1 MKKIFSTVVVCFWA
15 CTQLFAQ
22 QIKGKI
28 VDEHHSPM
36 QFVNVALLSK
46 SDSTFIKGVI
56 TDKDGVF
63 VLKSHENNGILKLS
77 YIGYQTIYRN
87 CGENDL
93 GIITMKE
100 SNVELS
106 GVTVKGKRPTVKVD
120 LNKITVDVAH
130 SYLQYLGKATDILG
144 KIPGLTP
151 DLQLLEGGS
160 PTFILNGRVVNMNEL
175 AAIPSSEIKKIVV
188 DSNPTVEYSASNK
201 GVVYITTK
209 TTLENTLSSEI
220 SNTSIF
226 ARNYMD
232 MVNATI
238 NEKYKRVS
246 NLLSVGFSY
255 LNTTQIDNTT
265 ETVFLPQKTIES
277 AKERQTHGKGKVFD
291 CFYSM
296 NWEICK
302 RQSLGVQY
310 TGNIGKSNINEPT
323 KQIKNGKEM
332 IFSQIKNG
340 GEYMHSASVNYNNTI
355 DSTRNLSF
363 IADYTLKH
371 SDDKGLADASP
382 SVNTNSRGDYH
393 IAGAR
398 LSYNSRRKW
407 ANIAMGTFCSTMSNK
422 GEYTYN
428 TDAEK
433 YNTHENLFGAYLS
446 LSKQFKGFYLQ
457 GGLRMEADH
466 RKLET
471 NTSGVFTDS
480 TEWRLFPNLV
490 MKKSLTEK
498 SSIGLSVGQ
507 TISRPSFGD
516 LNPGLYYYDAIS
528 YKVGNPQLK
537 PSITTNVKLSYN
549 YGDFFSSV
557 AYNRI
562 QNKIIELPV
571 WTDKSIDNKNIKW
584 MPMNFEKASNVVA
597 TAVYYYSF
605 GPIQGDITGSFTQPF
620 VKANYLGEEHFWNK
634 PSWYFGVNAQ
644 SPLSHHSLVALNGS
658 FDSGGVSTLFE
669 HENSWTINITYMHQ
683 LLRDK
688 LTLIVALNDI
698 FHTDRGNN
706 WIMKYNNIKTT
717 MHTNGDTR
725 YLMVKLTYN
734 LGKLQLDDSKKTAS
748 KELLNRF

>member
-1 MKKIFSTVVVCFWA
+1 MKKIFSTVVVCIWA

-28 VDEHHSPM
+28 VDEHYSPI
-36 QFVNVALLSK
+36 QFVNVVLLSK

-63 VLKSHENNGILKLS
+63 VLKSHENNGILKFS

-100 SNVELS
+100 SNVGLS
-106 GVTVKGKRPTVKVD
+106 GVTVKGKRPTVKAD

-144 KIPGLTP
+144 KIPGLTS

-160 PTFILNGRVVNMNEL
+160 PTFILNGRVVNMKEL

-209 TTLENTLSSEI
+209 TTLDNTLSSEI

-232 MVNATI
+232 MANATI

-265 ETVFLPQKTIES
+265 ETVFLPQETIES
-277 AKERQTHGKGKVFD
+277 AKERLTHGKGKIFD

-296 NWEICK
+296 NWKICK

-332 IFSQIKNG
+332 MFSQIKNG

-363 IADYTLKH
+363 IADYTLRN

-382 SVNTNSRGDYH
+382 SVSTNSRGNYH

-498 SSIGLSVGQ
+498 SSIGLSAGQ

-549 YGDFFSSV
+549 YGNLFSSV

-597 TAVYYYSF
+597 TAVYNYSF

-620 VKANYLGEEHFWNK
+620 VKASYLGEEHFWNK

-669 HENSWTINITYMHQ
+669 HENSWTINITYMHR

-698 FHTDRGNN
+698 IHTDRGNN
-706 WIMKYNNIKTT
+706 WTMKYNNIKTT

-734 LGKLQLDDSKKTAS
+734 FGKLQLDNSKKTAS

>member
-1 MKKIFSTVVVCFWA
+1 M
-15 CTQLFAQ
+15 
-22 QIKGKI
+22 
-28 VDEHHSPM
+28 
-36 QFVNVALLSK
+36 
-46 SDSTFIKGVI
+46 I

-77 YIGYQTIYRN
+77 YLGYQTIYRN

-265 ETVFLPQKTIES
+265 ETVFLPQETIES

-382 SVNTNSRGDYH
+382 SVSTNSRGDYH

-428 TDAEK
+428 TEAEK
-433 YNTHENLFGAYLS
+433 YNLHENLFGAYLS

-725 YLMVKLTYN
+725 YLIVKLTYN

>member
-1 MKKIFSTVVVCFWA
+1 
-15 CTQLFAQ
+15 
-22 QIKGKI
+22 
-28 VDEHHSPM
+28 
-36 QFVNVALLSK
+36 
-46 SDSTFIKGVI
+46 
-56 TDKDGVF
+56 
-63 VLKSHENNGILKLS
+63 
-77 YIGYQTIYRN
+77 
-87 CGENDL
+87 
-93 GIITMKE
+93 
-100 SNVELS
+100 
-106 GVTVKGKRPTVKVD
+106 
-120 LNKITVDVAH
+120 
-130 SYLQYLGKATDILG
+130 
-144 KIPGLTP
+144 
-151 DLQLLEGGS
+151 
-160 PTFILNGRVVNMNEL
+160 
-175 AAIPSSEIKKIVV
+175 
-188 DSNPTVEYSASNK
+188 
-201 GVVYITTK
+201 
-209 TTLENTLSSEI
+209 
-220 SNTSIF
+220 
-226 ARNYMD
+226 
-232 MVNATI
+232 
-238 NEKYKRVS
+238 
-246 NLLSVGFSY
+246 
-255 LNTTQIDNTT
+255 
-265 ETVFLPQKTIES
+265 
-277 AKERQTHGKGKVFD
+277 
-291 CFYSM
+291 M

-571 WTDKSIDNKNIKW
+571 WTDKSKDNKNIKW
-584 MPMNFEKASNVVA
+584 MPKNFEKASNIVA